1 MLSKSC
7 PALVNPWT
15 VACQAPLSTEFSRQ
29 EYWSGLPFPSPGE
42 LPDPGTEL
50 KSPALPAD
58 ALLTKLQGKLQSKSC
73 LVVSNSL
80 WPHGLWNIPGQKTGV
95 GSLSLLQGIFPTQ
108 ELNPGIPHC
117 RQILYQ
123 PSHEGSPKMWR
134 CRGLNPGP
142 HTCKA
147 CALPLSYIPFPQILC
162 SWNEDVENRIFSSFP
177 KHCVRSGHSEFSP
190 WVPLPIQ
197 IGPHPGEPTSQ
208 GRPALSGWRS

>member
-1 MLSKSC
+1 MPVRKKDSAKSC
-7 PALVNPWT
+7 PALANPWT
-15 VACQAPLSTEFSRQ
+15 VACQAPLSMEFSRQ
-29 EYWSGLPFPSPGE
+29 EYWRELPFPSPGE

-50 KSPALPAD
+50 KSPALRAD
-58 ALLTKLQGKLQSKSC
+58 ALLTKLQGKLQSESC

-147 CALPLSYIPFPQILC
+147 CALPLSYIPYPLYA
-162 SWNEDVENRIFSSFP
+162 
-177 KHCVRSGHSEFSP
+177 RS
-190 WVPLPIQ
+190 
-197 IGPHPGEPTSQ
+197 
-208 GRPALSGWRS
+208 